1 MSDLPATMTAI
12 EVDEPGGPE
21 ALMTVEQPLP
31 AVGANEV
38 LIWLPASTARSAAV
52 FIRRHLAH
60 PIRTV
65 AALGADVRSRC
76 CLLAWRLRRIQG
88 IGCRPGRQGRADILQ
103 RRGFYPPPPGAP
115 NTPGL
120 EAAGTVAAL
129 GADVSGFSIGDEV
142 CCLLAG
148 GGYAEYCA
156 APAAQVLPVPQ
167 GMSMVEAA
175 GVPETFFTVW
185 TNVFD
190 QAGLKPGER
199 FLVHGGSSGIGTT
212 AIQLAHAFGAEAY
225 ATAGSAEKCA
235 ACERLGA
242 KRAIN
247 YREEDFVAVI
257 NEATDGGGVD
267 VILDMVGGEY
277 VQRNFEALAVGG
289 RLVNIAFL
297 GGAKA
302 QVNLNPFLIKRLTF
316 SGSTLRAR
324 SVEEKGAI
332 ATNLHKKA
340 WPLLEDGTIRSVI
353 DSTYPLADGGR
364 PMNAV
369 PISGRS
375 C

>member
-12 EVDEPGGPE
+12 EVSEPGGPE
-21 ALMTVEQPLP
+21 ALKPVEQPLP
-31 AVGANEV
+31 TVGAGEI
-38 LIWLPASTARSAAV
+38 LIK
-52 FIRRHLAH
+52 
-60 PIRTV
+60 V
-65 AALGADVRSRC
+65 AAA
-76 CLLAWRLRRIQG
+76 G
-88 IGCRPGRQGRADILQ
+88 INRADILQ

-129 GADVSGFSIGDEV
+129 GAGVSGFAIGDEV

-148 GGYAEYCA
+148 GGYAEYCS
-156 APAAQVLPVPQ
+156 APAPQVLPVPK
-167 GMSMVEAA
+167 GLSMVEAGA
-175 GVPETFFTVW
+175 VPETFFTVW

-190 QAGLKPGER
+190 QAGLKSGER

-212 AIQLAHAFGAEAY
+212 AIQLAHALGAEAY

-235 ACERLGA
+235 ACEKLGA

-257 NEATDGGGVD
+257 KDATNGEGVN

-297 GGAKA
+297 SGAKA
-302 QVNLNPFLIKRLTF
+302 QVNLDPLMRKRLTF

-324 SVEEKGAI
+324 PVEDKGEI
-332 ATNLHKKA
+332 AASLRQKV
-340 WPLLEDGTIRSVI
+340 WPLLGDGTVKAVI
-353 DSTYPLADGGR
+353 DSTYPLSDAPKAHERMESSAHIGKIVLT
-364 PMNAV
+364 M
-369 PISGRS
+369 S
-375 C
+375 

>member
-12 EVDEPGGPE
+12 EVSEPGGPE
-21 ALMTVEQPLP
+21 ALKPVEQPLP
-31 AVGANEV
+31 SVGTGEI
-38 LIWLPASTARSAAV
+38 LIKV
-52 FIRRHLAH
+52 
-60 PIRTV
+60 V
-65 AALGADVRSRC
+65 AA
-76 CLLAWRLRRIQG
+76 G
-88 IGCRPGRQGRADILQ
+88 INRADILQ

-129 GADVSGFSIGDEV
+129 GAGVSGIALGDEV

-148 GGYAEYCA
+148 GGYAEYCTVP
-156 APAAQVLPVPQ
+156 APQVLPIP
-167 GMSMVEAA
+167 GGLSMVEAGA
-175 GVPETFFTVW
+175 VPETFFTVW

-190 QAGLKPGER
+190 QAGLKSGER

-212 AIQLAHAFGAEAY
+212 AIQLAHAFGAETY

-235 ACERLGA
+235 ACEKLGA

-257 NEATDGGGVD
+257 KEATDGEGVD

-277 VQRNFEALAVGG
+277 VQRNFEALSVGG
-289 RLVNIAFL
+289 RLVNIAFM

-302 QVNLNPFLIKRLTF
+302 KVDFNPFLRKRLTF

-324 SVEEKGAI
+324 PIEEKGEI
-332 ATNLHKKA
+332 AASLRQKA
-340 WPLLEDGTIRSVI
+340 WPLLEDGTVKSVI
-353 DSTYPLADGGR
+353 DSTYPLADAPKAHERMESSAHIGKIVLTMG
-364 PMNAV
+364 
-369 PISGRS
+369 
-375 C
+375 